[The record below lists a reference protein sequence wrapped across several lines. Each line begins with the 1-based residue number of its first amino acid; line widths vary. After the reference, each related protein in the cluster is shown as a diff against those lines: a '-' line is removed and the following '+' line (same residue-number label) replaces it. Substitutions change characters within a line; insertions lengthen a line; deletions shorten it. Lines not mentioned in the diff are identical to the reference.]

1 MKYLLIKWYG
11 RFWYGVL
18 WFKSK
23 WLFDIVNFFIFFFEF
38 LFYFGMELVE
48 GSLGGGEFSFGIM
61 EGVFGVVEGGGEVVM
76 FSF

>member
-1 MKYLLIKWYG
+1 MK
-11 RFWYGVL
+11 
-18 WFKSK
+18 
-23 WLFDIVNFFIFFFEF
+23 
-38 LFYFGMELVE
+38 FYFGMELVE